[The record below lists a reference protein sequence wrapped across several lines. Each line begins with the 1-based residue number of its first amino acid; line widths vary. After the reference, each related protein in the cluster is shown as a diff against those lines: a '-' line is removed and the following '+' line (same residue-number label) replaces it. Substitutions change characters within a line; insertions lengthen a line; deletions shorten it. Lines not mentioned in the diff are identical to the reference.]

1 VPRPIAAT
9 DTSLP
14 NLRVSLNVE
23 EYAPEAAGGSGG
35 TYECDECQVRTSSRQ
50 NLKTKAFART
60 MKWMKAEKKRTDGSY
75 SRSGAT
81 TSPSVDGG

>member
-1 VPRPIAAT
+1 
-9 DTSLP
+9 
-14 NLRVSLNVE
+14 
-23 EYAPEAAGGSGG
+23 
-35 TYECDECQVRTSSRQ
+35 
-50 NLKTKAFART
+50 